1 MESMSAVKSK
11 KHLDWN
17 VSLITII
24 IFSTYFAIFSCKALT
39 NSIRYL
45 ILTEP
50 QQGRQLLNLPVKGC
64 IIGWQMI
71 IH

>member
-1 MESMSAVKSK
+1 MSAIKST

-17 VSLITII
+17 VSLITVI
-24 IFSTYFAIFSCKALT
+24 IFSTYFAIFICKALT

-45 ILTEP
+45 ILTKS